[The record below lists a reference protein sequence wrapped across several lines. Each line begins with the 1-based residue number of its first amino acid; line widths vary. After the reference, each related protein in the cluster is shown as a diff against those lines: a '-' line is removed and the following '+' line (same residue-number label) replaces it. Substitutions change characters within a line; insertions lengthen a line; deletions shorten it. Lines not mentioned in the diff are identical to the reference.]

1 MVDHC
6 TIGNQY
12 LQKIREANSRMEY
25 FKSNPSGNGEP
36 PENKRNKLHG
46 DGRGVREQ
54 NCRDWEKKN
63 ELNGLL
69 ALLITLP

>member
-1 MVDHC
+1 
-6 TIGNQY
+6 
-12 LQKIREANSRMEY
+12 MEY
-25 FKSNPSGNGEP
+25 FKPNPSENGEP
-36 PENKRNKLHG
+36 PKHKRNKLRG